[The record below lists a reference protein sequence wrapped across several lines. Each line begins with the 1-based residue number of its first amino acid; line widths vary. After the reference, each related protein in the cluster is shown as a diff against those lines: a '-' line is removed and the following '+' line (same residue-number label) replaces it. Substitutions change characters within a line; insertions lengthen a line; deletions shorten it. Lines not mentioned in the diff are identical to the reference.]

1 MRAPFLIGCIRTA
14 MSSWM
19 VRPGGLALLRAVA
32 NAAFLTTSALSA
44 TCHGFALV
52 RQKLVHHVR
61 QVLKYDNVVLLHT
74 VLSRLGPRILP
85 FDTCGPDS

>member
-74 VLSRLGPRILP
+74 CTLPLGTKD
-85 FDTCGPDS
+85 FAF